1 MLLGGRTAATQEP
14 GHAIM
19 AIKESCSFHALA
31 EQSSTAP
38 KRHQEKMR
46 KQLGMYTLEYPN
58 PSTDLDFTKSDC
70 TRFGCDQKLDGRALG
85 AFGVARSPI
94 LEVLTVSVLPMG
106 VSTTSSSWTE
116 LDWVTT
122 GLDLL
127 SWSHWK
133 PVDVE
138 FVLSSWAADH
148 DIEAIPQERPIAP
161 DAG

>member
-58 PSTDLDFTKSDC
+58 PSTDLDC

-127 SWSHWK
+127 RLWPLPGTS
-133 PVDVE
+133 
-138 FVLSSWAADH
+138 
-148 DIEAIPQERPIAP
+148 IPS
-161 DAG
+161 

>member
-127 SWSHWK
+127 RLWPLPGTS
-133 PVDVE
+133 
-138 FVLSSWAADH
+138 
-148 DIEAIPQERPIAP
+148 IPS
-161 DAG
+161 